1 MEARGTWHDAVNG
14 VTKSRTRLGNGTT
27 ARAISRLLWS
37 CHLQSWFGN
46 FSLWTLMLFLSPS
59 CPYSLLHAHTQPHLW
74 ARLTGHTCVLESPS
88 YISQRYTATLG
99 LEAPWWAAVTLPSC
113 FRGLV
118 IACKAQGIWDPLP
131 EQGHPVSG
139 ERVVTSWHACWV
151 PLRFCFPVVCG
162 VLWWLYYD
170 YTNDLSIELDTE
182 RENMKCLLGFA
193 IVSTVIT
200 VRSTFPA
207 VDQVACQNSEVQTVA
222 F

>member
-1 MEARGTWHDAVNG
+1 MEARGTWHAAVNG
-14 VTKSRTRLGNGTT
+14 VTKSRTRLGNGPT
-27 ARAISRLLWS
+27 ARPISRLLCS

-88 YISQRYTATLG
+88 YISQRYTAALG

-139 ERVVTSWHACWV
+139 ERVVTSWH
-151 PLRFCFPVVCG
+151 VC
-162 VLWWLYYD
+162 
-170 YTNDLSIELDTE
+170 
-182 RENMKCLLGFA
+182 
-193 IVSTVIT
+193 
-200 VRSTFPA
+200 
-207 VDQVACQNSEVQTVA
+207 
-222 F
+222 